1 MPAGSGLDRLRGAL
15 VVSCQALAESPLN
28 APTVLATI
36 AQAVVQAGA
45 GGVRLDGPV
54 VIALTRAQL
63 DTPILGIWKQH
74 TGSPIYITPTFEAAE
89 AVVRAGA
96 DLVAIQ
102 ATDGRGPADTPLR
115 ELVSRIHDACG
126 VPVVAEV
133 ATASEGD
140 IALRAGADALSTTMA
155 GYTPARAPTDGP
167 DLALLR
173 ELAAR
178 GVPVIAEGRIRT
190 PEDAARAFEAGA
202 WCVVVGR
209 AITMPEYLV
218 REFLGGI
225 SRSAGRRPPNVQ

>member
-1 MPAGSGLDRLRGAL
+1 MPAASGLNRLRGAF

-28 APTVLATI
+28 TPAVLA
-36 AQAVVQAGA
+36 ALAHAVVQAGA
-45 GGVRLDGPV
+45 RGVRLDGPE
-54 VIALTRAQL
+54 VIALARSQL
-63 DTPILGIWKQH
+63 DVPILGIWKQH

-89 AVVRAGA
+89 AIVRAGA

-115 ELVSRIHDACG
+115 DLVSRIHDSCA

-155 GYTPARAPTDGP
+155 GYTPARAKTDGP

-173 ELAAR
+173 ELGTR

-190 PEDAARAFEAGA
+190 PDEAARAFEAGA

-218 REFLGGI
+218 REFLEGI
-225 SRSAGRRPPNVQ
+225 GRSAGRRPPSVQ